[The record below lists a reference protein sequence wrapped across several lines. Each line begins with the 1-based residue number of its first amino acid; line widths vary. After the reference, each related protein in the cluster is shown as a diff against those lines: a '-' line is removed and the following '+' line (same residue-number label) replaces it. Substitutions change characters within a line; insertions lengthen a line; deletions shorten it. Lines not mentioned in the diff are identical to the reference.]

1 MKALKKIKWLNV
13 LKIIGFIG
21 CLALIVHDLFM
32 VTVYGWITS
41 NMVGW
46 IQFGFA
52 TFVAAIMT
60 AGTIFDDLEEQ
71 WNAIETKKERAQA
84 RPLKWNILLNI
95 HSIIIAKNGVL
106 VKGGG
111 KYQWKLD

>member
-1 MKALKKIKWLNV
+1 MKALKGIKWLNV

-46 IQFGFA
+46 TWFGFA

-71 WNAIETKKERAQA
+71 WNAIETKKERA
-84 RPLKWNILLNI
+84 
-95 HSIIIAKNGVL
+95 
-106 VKGGG
+106 
-111 KYQWKLD
+111 